1 VFYIDTRRSICL
13 LSVSLDTRRTSHI
26 TDPSCASH
34 PASVHTSPIPYLPPE
49 PYHCSPDLISLI
61 PSFTL
66 DRDLPT
72 ALAPY
77 LTAPPLHSLSLD
89 LECRPTA
96 TTAVRH
102 PALTRPGGVRYPASA
117 GLGGCAASSA
127 SRTQISGG
135 AAWDSY
141 GWRHDRGYRL

>member
-49 PYHCSPDLISLI
+49 PYRCSPDLISLI

-102 PALTRPGGVRYPASA
+102 PALTRPGGGAISSVGWIRRLC
-117 GLGGCAASSA
+117 GLE
-127 SRTQISGG
+127 RQP
-135 AAWDSY
+135 DPNQ
-141 GWRHDRGYRL
+141 WRCGMG